1 MSIGFSSSCTNAG
14 KVFKITSWK
23 QVIWKVFLAWMMWK
37 TQYSHFRP
45 QCIDIAEN
53 HKYTKNLS
61 NDCLKIREVFTTTC
75 DGIDFCQQK
84 WGYWKISPLG
94 SSVAFNN
101 EIHWNFVDT
110 GRMSCKLHNQTD
122 IIKSNVEDFAS
133 TPYNLIK
140 PSVSPPYV
148 IWLMLVKIQKQFS
161 KCIQNS
167 RKSTTHILVILLV
180 EFQVLNWKS
189 CWHMLI
195 SILIRKADLFEGS
208 HLDASVPLRA
218 WCSLLSSLN
227 QTRFSE
233 VLAVPK
239 KLGYFFLS
247 FQEFSSSEF
256 HTQKKISTTAGLKR
270 WISR

>member
-1 MSIGFSSSCTNAG
+1 
-14 KVFKITSWK
+14 
-23 QVIWKVFLAWMMWK
+23 
-37 TQYSHFRP
+37 
-45 QCIDIAEN
+45 
-53 HKYTKNLS
+53 
-61 NDCLKIREVFTTTC
+61 
-75 DGIDFCQQK
+75 
-84 WGYWKISPLG
+84 
-94 SSVAFNN
+94 
-101 EIHWNFVDT
+101 
-110 GRMSCKLHNQTD
+110 MSCKLHNQTD

-208 HLDASVPLRA
+208 HLYPCELDVLSYQVWIRQDSQKY
-218 WCSLLSSLN
+218 WQSLKN
-227 QTRFSE
+227 W
-233 VLAVPK
+233 VI
-239 KLGYFFLS
+239 FF
-247 FQEFSSSEF
+247 
-256 HTQKKISTTAGLKR
+256 
-270 WISR
+270 